1 MTAMDQAPKPLA
13 PTDLRARLEAGD
25 ELVLLDVR
33 EAQELAIC
41 ALPGVTHVPLGEL
54 SVRLPELDPEA
65 ETVVICHHGIRSANA
80 AVALAELGFE
90 NLWNL
95 SGGMDRWA
103 AEVDPSMPRY

>member
-1 MTAMDQAPKPLA
+1 MNDGTPQPLA
-13 PTDLRARLEAGD
+13 PQDLQERLDAGH

-33 EAQELAIC
+33 EHAELEIC

-54 SVRLPELDPEA
+54 AVRLPELDPDA
-65 ETVVICHHGIRSANA
+65 ETVCICHHGIRSANA

-90 NLWNL
+90 RLWNL

-103 AEVDPSMPRY
+103 RDVDPTMARY